1 MKKHRHYEHLID
13 EYLLGKLKPEDQ
25 DEFEAHYFICPH
37 CFAKLDQQSEIVQI
51 LKKEG
56 MLETYGVAC
65 EHAGPRR
72 AWWRRLAGA
81 APSGSAA
88 NRAKNFRRFL
98 GLRQEDR
105 KNRRFCEFSPRSAA
119 RPSERSS
126 APASAPRTPGST
138 SAGRTG
144 PRSWSG

>member
-65 EHAGPRR
+65 EHVLPRR
-72 AWWRRLAGA
+72 AWWRRIL
-81 APSGSAA
+81 
-88 NRAKNFRRFL
+88 RRI
-98 GLRQEDR
+98 GI
-105 KNRRFCEFSPRSAA
+105 
-119 RPSERSS
+119 
-126 APASAPRTPGST
+126 
-138 SAGRTG
+138 GR
-144 PRSWSG
+144 